1 MRTPNDEP
9 AYIAD
14 EDTLLDLKVTRATL
28 ANLVVTDVVVA
39 THSYD
44 MICYT
49 FIIANNGGWAPPPA
63 SSRKKI
69 LLEGTVLLKKPGQ
82 PRASETYAAGEQSG
96 ADASI
101 GLPDPFSNFKAGGSI
116 QTQSYC
122 SNIKYGLSKDDYN
135 SYVADGL
142 LFFAVRLSGYQGWG
156 EDNSPLVKLEPAPTT
171 TAAAATATTQTPEGC
186 TELNRPLLRSI
197 FPARAISGTRI
208 TIRGNWMTGKVA
220 TRKYT
225 QCCARLPPRLHYI
238 YGGGLLRLWW
248 RWFYF
253 HSSFMIASFRKEAKS
268 MTPPQKKMFIHTCMY
283 IYIYYMILL
292 KTIINM
298 LLIIIIIIYYYFWVL

>member
-1 MRTPNDEP
+1 MPKSFFFQSKLLYGVRTTNDKPE
-9 AYIAD
+9 YTAD
-14 EDTLLDLKVTRATL
+14 EDTALDLKVTRATL

-49 FIIANNGGWAPPPA
+49 FIIANNGEKAPPPA
-63 SSRKKI
+63 SSLENII
-69 LLEGTVLLKKPGQ
+69 LQGTVLLKKQGQ
-82 PRASETYAAGEQSG
+82 PRASDTYAAGEQSG
-96 ADASI
+96 ADVLI
-101 GLPDPFSNFKAGGSI
+101 GLPDPLSNFKAGGSI

-171 TAAAATATTQTPEGC
+171 TVAAATATTQAPEGC
-186 TELNRPLLRSI
+186 TERNRPSLRSI
-197 FPARAISGTRI
+197 FPAKAISGTRI

-225 QCCARLPPRLHYI
+225 
-238 YGGGLLRLWW
+238 
-248 RWFYF
+248 
-253 HSSFMIASFRKEAKS
+253 
-268 MTPPQKKMFIHTCMY
+268 
-283 IYIYYMILL
+283 
-292 KTIINM
+292 
-298 LLIIIIIIYYYFWVL
+298 